1 MLANIFLENNG
12 VPVHEALIALTIV
25 HVMLFLAW
33 LGVDTGVFYT
43 SWRLRRAGLS
53 AETRLEL
60 TRVLV
65 FLDRSPRMAS
75 LLMVPIALSLAF
87 TGGLGLTGVS
97 DVQMNAIFWPILVL
111 MAVMSWAL
119 VRFEREQEAGRT
131 NTPFVRGYTWLL
143 KLIKVGIFT
152 AFMATGIAA
161 LVGVDGLWNNDYIA
175 WKAILFA
182 CITAAGQWIEYGFR
196 DFAPAFGDLI
206 ANGETPERHQRF
218 DRAVKGAYPPV
229 LTLYALVVA
238 TAILGMAS
246 ARGGF

>member
-152 AFMATGIAA
+152 AFMAPASRRWSA
-161 LVGVDGLWNNDYIA
+161 S
-175 WKAILFA
+175 
-182 CITAAGQWIEYGFR
+182 TASGTTTTSPGKR
-196 DFAPAFGDLI
+196 SSLPASRRPGSGSST
-206 ANGETPERHQRF
+206 ASG
-218 DRAVKGAYPPV
+218 
-229 LTLYALVVA
+229 TLLLRSA
-238 TAILGMAS
+238 T
-246 ARGGF
+246 